1 VFGRKRFLSLP
12 TLNLHNKN
20 LIREGILVID
30 HRRAKYNIIAAGILD
45 ERPKLETDR

>member
-1 VFGRKRFLSLP
+1 MSLP

-20 LIREGILVID
+20 LIREGILVIGL
-30 HRRAKYNIIAAGILD
+30 RRAKYNIIAAGIPD

>member
-1 VFGRKRFLSLP
+1 MFWRKRFLNLL
-12 TLNLHNKN
+12 TFNLHNKN

-30 HRRAKYNIIAAGILD
+30 HRRAKYNIITAEILD